1 MMSTECIP
9 VKVTSAGW
17 RICRSQP
24 FKRFIFW
31 RLASL
36 VKKSFPTFSM
46 FLRDPAFHLQ
56 ALVFDKEFDNAL
68 KSAAKSG
75 GATPEAVLEFENVKE
90 K

>member
-1 MMSTECIP
+1 MHSGEGDISWMAHLQL
-9 VKVTSAGW
+9 KSA
-17 RICRSQP
+17 IQTFHLLEASQ
-24 FKRFIFW
+24 FGQ
-31 RLASL
+31 
-36 VKKSFPTFSM
+36 KSFPTFSM

>member
-1 MMSTECIP
+1 
-9 VKVTSAGW
+9 
-17 RICRSQP
+17 
-24 FKRFIFW
+24 
-31 RLASL
+31 
-36 VKKSFPTFSM
+36 M